1 MERLCL
7 TVGHAAAILAL
18 AACTPASPQVQ
29 ASTRPAPASSVQVSS
44 PTLQS
49 GATGEASDPGL
60 DVTKPINAD
69 TWTSSNPGLALLLRG
84 LRGLLGGLS
93 LLFLPPGASLRGGV
107 PHGVG
112 HG

>member
-1 MERLCL
+1 MGKLSHPMERLCL

-18 AACTPASPQVQ
+18 AACAPASPQVQ

-60 DVTKPINAD
+60 DVTTPINAD
-69 TWTSSNPGLALLLRG
+69 TWTSSISGTSPSSSRPWQPSW
-84 LRGLLGGLS
+84 R
-93 LLFLPPGASLRGGV
+93 P
-107 PHGVG
+107 
-112 HG
+112 